1 MFSSNLRY
9 KLIDSSINNP
19 SEHFSILAKL
29 FEHSEFF
36 VSVEKCRRLAIGCR
50 ICGNEQSYGN
60 KKKKH
65 SNMKKYLLIKISKK

>member
-36 VSVEKCRRLAIGCR
+36 ASSEKCRRLAIGKGFAAMSNPVK
-50 ICGNEQSYGN
+50 I